1 MELAV
6 ERSGER
12 GGERSAVGTLAQ
24 PGRVLVFSVD
34 DGLFGVHLDWVEA
47 VYEQRA
53 VETHR
58 VRVDKGPWHPFVLHR
73 GEPALVIDLR
83 AAFDLGEVLG
93 QPERAAY
100 AVVHSGG
107 YRLAVAIDHVAGVQE
122 LALDVHR
129 PLPANLLRDGGIP
142 VGHVVQMDDRMLVVL
157 DPHRLLSGERRAAL
171 EPIWSRARAYAERH
185 VKMEQTWRDI
195 CARPSEENVRVYS
208 RLCGRNGR
216 PKAAAAARAVLK
228 AMAGARAGAP
238 LDGAASSLAE
248 SLLGEVLH
256 RAATRATGVVQ
267 VAGEQGPPVGALFI
281 VDGRMVDAQANSE
294 WGRLALRALLAREAG
309 RVSFLAADLA
319 DHPERLSESSAALL
333 ISSLES
339 VAAEQRKRRAR

>member
-1 MELAV
+1 MDLAG

-12 GGERSAVGTLAQ
+12 SGVGVLGHA
-24 PGRVLVFSVD
+24 GRVLVFSVD

-58 VRVDKGPWHPFVLHR
+58 VRIDKGPWHAFLLHR
-73 GEPALVIDLR
+73 GEPALIIDLR
-83 AAFDLGEVLG
+83 DAFDLGEVLG

-100 AVVHSGG
+100 AIVHSGG
-107 YRLAVAIDHVAGVQE
+107 YRLAVAIDQVAGVQE

-142 VGHVVQMDDRMLVVL
+142 VGHVVQLDDRMLVVL

-185 VKMEQTWRDI
+185 DKMERTWRDI
-195 CARPSEENVRVYS
+195 CREPSEENVRLYS

-216 PKAAAAARAVLK
+216 RKAAAAARTVLK
-228 AMAGARAGAP
+228 AMAEAR
-238 LDGAASSLAE
+238 DGASTNGATPPLVE
-248 SLLGEVLH
+248 RVVGEVL
-256 RAATRATGVVQ
+256 RCAARRATGIVQ
-267 VAGEQGPPVGALFI
+267 VAAEQGPPLGAVFMVG
-281 VDGRMVDAQANSE
+281 GRMVDAQANSE
-294 WGRLALRALLAREAG
+294 WGRMALKTLLSRDGG
-309 RVSFLAADLA
+309 RVTFFESDLA

-333 ISSLES
+333 ISSLEA
-339 VAAEQRKRRAR
+339 VALEQRKRRAR